1 MNAKRQDRNVAIQ
14 ITENFKAAEVDLSA
28 LKKSVKSICR
38 RFKLSKVS
46 ISIVLAGDAEIM
58 RLNKKFLNRNRTTD
72 CLSFDLSDNDGMGPK
87 VFELVV
93 NAKLATRQAKLRGHC
108 CQAEL
113 MLYITHGLLHN
124 LGFDDS
130 TPPKAR
136 KMHDAEDEILKQ
148 EGFGKVFHSS

>member
-1 MNAKRQDRNVAIQ
+1 MNAKRQDRNVAIR
-14 ITENFKAAEVDLSA
+14 ITKNFKAAAVDLSA
-28 LKKSVKSICR
+28 IKKSIKNICR
-38 RFKLSKVS
+38 RFKLSKVN
-46 ISIVLAGDAEIM
+46 ISIVLVGDAEIM
-58 RLNKKFLNRNRTTD
+58 RLNKKFLNRSRTTD
-72 CLSFDLSDNDGMGPK
+72 CLSFDLSDDDGMGPK

-93 NAKLATRQAKLRGHC
+93 NAELAAREAKLRGHC

-136 KMHDAEDEILKQ
+136 KMHDAEDEILQQ
-148 EGFGKVFHSS
+148 EGFGKVFSS

>member
-14 ITENFKAAEVDLSA
+14 ITKNFKAAAVDLSA
-28 LKKSVKSICR
+28 LKKSVKNICR
-38 RFKLSKVS
+38 RFKLSKVN
-46 ISIVLAGDAEIM
+46 ISIVLVGDAEIM
-58 RLNKKFLNRNRTTD
+58 ILNKKFLNRNRTTD
-72 CLSFDLSDNDGMGPK
+72 CLSFDLSDDGMGTK

-93 NAKLATRQAKLRGHC
+93 NVELAARQAKLRGHC

-136 KMHDAEDEILKQ
+136 KMHDAEDEILQQ
-148 EGFGKVFHSS
+148 EGFGKVFSS